1 MRWQIASHIQDEVI
15 VHWIGGTR
23 LAARRGMTGLTGC
36 KSKQDAAI
44 EQAKEQAAAQNQ
56 AQQVVYT
63 DKDGNTVTT
72 TVQPPVPG
80 QSGQIVTTVVTPKGQ
95 TPDSAAPQTADA
107 TPPPAAAPATNSVN
121 AWYQW
126 PAGGAA
132 SEISKSASAAAK
144 QPAASIF

>member
-1 MRWQIASHIQDEVI
+1 MVSPGGRLLLPMVGNELKG
-15 VHWIGGTR
+15 IGPMNAFLSPLSRTSAR
-23 LAARRGMTGLTGC
+23 VALAAALLTVGLTGMTGLTGC

-107 TPPPAAAPATNSVN
+107 TPPPAAAPATT
-121 AWYQW
+121 ATPEAPQ
-126 PAGGAA
+126 
-132 SEISKSASAAAK
+132 
-144 QPAASIF
+144 